1 MFILVEVYEVAQLVG
16 AEGGVANGDLL
27 DTAAVVS
34 EDAVVLDLDVH
45 GRDHIG
51 NHDFEEKDR
60 QNLLKI

>member
-1 MFILVEVYEVAQLVG
+1 MFTLVEVYEVAQLVG

-51 NHDFEEKDR
+51 NHDLE
-60 QNLLKI
+60 